1 MKLKHDPFPLI
12 FAQGDEATKLACLEF
27 FGLKD
32 SPQAQA
38 YLLELIKQQ
47 RADGTFPS
55 GLDAEHWGMRET
67 ARNTLLMLK
76 VGTPPQGANV
86 ASAVKFILN
95 HQNADGGWCE
105 NRALDIP
112 PHMTELSTERSITW
126 LTADVVE
133 LLRQVGM
140 ADHPA
145 TQSALAWLRGMQNRH
160 GGWYTYSGAI
170 GEREGTPGDPDSS
183 AQITFLM
190 GEIYGKDDPAYLKGR
205 ALFERN
211 LDECLQDVARGYRIR
226 FRDGQREEA
235 DGYIRD
241 AYSLTHLFLSWLLDP
256 PRRLQSGYDA
266 SDPRAK
272 RILEAL
278 ADIQLADG
286 GWRPFWTQES
296 TPIYTA
302 LAVKV
307 LVLSGML
314 RWEDLQADVEA
325 YARRGSGASP

>member
-12 FAQGDEATKLACLEF
+12 FARGDEATKLACLEF
-27 FGLKD
+27 FGLGD
-32 SPQAQA
+32 SPQAKA
-38 YLLELIKQQ
+38 DLLELVKQQ
-47 RADGTFPS
+47 HADGAFPS
-55 GLDAEHWGMRET
+55 GLDPEHWGMRET
-67 ARNTLLMLK
+67 ARNALLLLK
-76 VGTPPQGANV
+76 VGLPPQGVNV
-86 ASAVKFILN
+86 GSAVRFVLD

-105 NRALDIP
+105 NRALKIP
-112 PHMTELSTERSITW
+112 PHMTELSTERSVTW
-126 LTADVVE
+126 IIADVVE

-145 TQSALAWLRGMQNRH
+145 TQAALAWLKGMQNRH

-170 GEREGTPGDPDSS
+170 GEREDTPGDPDSS
-183 AQITFLM
+183 AQIAFLM
-190 GEIYGKDDPAYLKGR
+190 GEIYGKNDPVYLKGR

-211 LDECLQDVARGYRIR
+211 LDECVRDVERGYRIR
-226 FRDGQREEA
+226 FRDGQREEL
-235 DGYIRD
+235 D
-241 AYSLTHLFLSWLLDP
+241 AYSLTYLFLSWLLDP

-314 RWEDLQADVEA
+314 QREDLYPDVKA
-325 YARRGSGASP
+325 YAG